1 MSYNLYGSI
10 GDQFRKLKTFT
21 KAQHNN
27 YDYHTPNNPF
37 TERGATFDPTNLKQH
52 KRFNYNQG
60 MMEEHIDYLKN
71 PYKKE
76 PTIAYF
82 QAKIPPYIA
91 NREMRGNIINY
102 NTMTSKLGW
111 N

>member
-21 KAQHNN
+21 
-27 YDYHTPNNPF
+27 
-37 TERGATFDPTNLKQH
+37 
-52 KRFNYNQG
+52 
-60 MMEEHIDYLKN
+60 
-71 PYKKE
+71 KE

-91 NREMRGNIINY
+91 NREMRGNTINY

>member
-1 MSYNLYGSI
+1 
-10 GDQFRKLKTFT
+10 
-21 KAQHNN
+21 
-27 YDYHTPNNPF
+27 
-37 TERGATFDPTNLKQH
+37 
-52 KRFNYNQG
+52 

-91 NREMRGNIINY
+91 NREMRGNTINY
-102 NTMTSKLGW
+102 NSMVQRLGW